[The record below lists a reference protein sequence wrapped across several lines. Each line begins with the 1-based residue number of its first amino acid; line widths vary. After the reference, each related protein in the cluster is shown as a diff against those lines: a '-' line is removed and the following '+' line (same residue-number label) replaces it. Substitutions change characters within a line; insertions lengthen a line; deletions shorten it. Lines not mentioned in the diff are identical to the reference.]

1 MLDIPKQSR
10 DGLHQLFI
18 DIKGLA
24 TQKPISEVPLVI
36 KEHPITLSNVVSA
49 IIYATIFGAVAGVG
63 YILITNPAGFI
74 AWLVGIWN
82 AILGGIR

>member
-18 DIKGLA
+18 DVKGLA
-24 TQKPISEVPLVI
+24 TQKPFAEVPLVI
-36 KEHPITLSNVVSA
+36 KEHYVTIPNVVSA
-49 IIYATIFGAVAGVG
+49 IIYAIIFGAIAGVG

-74 AWLVGIWN
+74 AWLVGIWD

>member
-24 TQKPISEVPLVI
+24 THKPLSEVPLVI
-36 KEHPITLSNVVSA
+36 KTNYITIPNVVSA
-49 IIYATIFGAVAGVG
+49 IIYATIFGAIAGVG

>member
-10 DGLHQLFI
+10 DGLYQLFI
-18 DIKGLA
+18 DVKGLA
-24 TQKPISEVPLVI
+24 IQKPLSEVPLVI
-36 KEHPITLSNVVSA
+36 KEHYVTIPNVVSA
-49 IIYATIFGAVAGVG
+49 IIYATIFGVVAGVG